1 MAVGPAGDQQQLV
14 EAFAA
19 VGYVNLGQVL
29 RGDELAGCVQSFDG
43 EAGCCSDARD
53 IRYHLPAC
61 VLAGPWLSVAFAL
74 TDCRPL
80 RVSDDWTKWG
90 AGGIALGPA
99 VWASADGGRQYMN
112 QDSLVTSPDLADG
125 LIRHPAILPMYC
137 RQLH

>member
-1 MAVGPAGDQQQLV
+1 MSWQ
-14 EAFAA
+14 AA
-19 VGYVNLGQVL
+19 ALMPVQPSDHDTAPVWASLG
-29 RGDELAGCVQSFDG
+29 R
-43 EAGCCSDARD
+43 
-53 IRYHLPAC
+53 P
-61 VLAGPWLSVAFAL
+61 LSVDIAFAL